1 MKRDRQTVNLR
12 HAEMLAMIR
21 DRQEIL
27 VEELARAFDVSAM
40 TVRRDLQ
47 TLEEQGKISRF
58 HGGATVDV
66 RVIAPDEKNRV
77 AQCQRLI
84 ARCAAALVNSG
95 DTLLD
100 HLEDKSVNAFTNN
113 AMMVGHRFPDGV
125 EVQLSGGVLRGTRH
139 ILTGDLALR
148 NLMDVRADKAFLG
161 CTGISPDGEILCG
174 IPSELA
180 INETMI
186 EHADAYFILAD
197 FTKVGKAGT
206 YASFHLEKKGTVITD
221 WNAPQDVVEQL
232 RAIGMQVV
240 QVRREE

>member
-27 VEELARAFDVSAM
+27 VDELARAFDVSAM

-95 DTLLD
+95 DTLLINGSNTA
-100 HLEDKSVNAFTNN
+100 LAAFPTGWRYSCP
-113 AMMVGHRFPDGV
+113 AVCCGA
-125 EVQLSGGVLRGTRH
+125 RGTS
-139 ILTGDLALR
+139 
-148 NLMDVRADKAFLG
+148 
-161 CTGISPDGEILCG
+161 SPATWPC
-174 IPSELA
+174 A
-180 INETMI
+180 T
-186 EHADAYFILAD
+186 
-197 FTKVGKAGT
+197 
-206 YASFHLEKKGTVITD
+206 
-221 WNAPQDVVEQL
+221 
-232 RAIGMQVV
+232 
-240 QVRREE
+240 